1 MINPNKN
8 VPRAMFA
15 SAAVASIYFIVLPVV
30 WLGVLGPEQLSKDL
44 MLVLGP
50 TFAPVFGSFAKAA
63 AIWFMMFNMF
73 HGTLQPLAGA
83 ARASSPLAEAG
94 LLPRTLI
101 VAGLV
106 AAVIWIISAVLGFQ
120 QFGMTTVLV
129 GVLFAYSGS
138 VLYAWRRF
146 RDRRSQGLP
155 GVANTLHIKL
165 TGAMLLVLALDGA
178 G

>member
-1 MINPNKN
+1 MNVTPSPSWPAGRLAIPIATASGLLAFVSALVPIVAGKVDWQQATSFHLTVPFDGWFGELTGFMAGLYLIGFAAPAFEAAVCHVGEMTNPHKN

-83 ARASSPLAEAG
+83 
-94 LLPRTLI
+94 T
-101 VAGLV
+101 
-106 AAVIWIISAVLGFQ
+106 
-120 QFGMTTVLV
+120 
-129 GVLFAYSGS
+129 
-138 VLYAWRRF
+138 
-146 RDRRSQGLP
+146 
-155 GVANTLHIKL
+155 
-165 TGAMLLVLALDGA
+165 
-178 G
+178 